1 MGVEAVVIVIATD
14 DETRVVS
21 DVIAITSDAATD
33 DEVDATDVDQMTNK
47 TRWIRLPIP
56 MFLGTYFPP
65 SPYSSILK
73 LLLSIAVV
81 GGQVG
86 LRNPE
91 VQRQEQTSQH
101 PDPCF
106 NSALIPI
113 LALCC
118 A

>member
-14 DETRVVS
+14 DEIRVVS
-21 DVIAITSDAATD
+21 GGIAITSDAATD
-33 DEVDATDVDQMTNK
+33 DEVDAIDVDRMTNK
-47 TRWIRLPIP
+47 TRWIRLPILTC
-56 MFLGTYFPP
+56 LGTCSPP
-65 SPYSSILK
+65 SPHSSMLK
-73 LLLSIAVV
+73 PLLSIAVV
-81 GGQVG
+81 GGQAG
-86 LRNPE
+86 LRSPE
-91 VQRQEQTSQH
+91 VPRQEQTSQH